1 MPVISVERDLLFVAL
16 GKEYSEEEFD
26 QLCFDFG
33 IELDDVV
40 EEEGKVIYKVDLPA
54 NRYDLLCLEGLS
66 RALLIFLG
74 DLPAPKFQR
83 LKPSPEVAKMT
94 KMTVKKETL
103 QIRPFVVCA
112 VMRDIQFTEAT
123 YKSFI
128 DLQDQL
134 HRNICRKRTLVAIGT
149 HDYDVL
155 EGPFT
160 YEALPPS
167 EIKFKHL
174 FAEREMEGKEML
186 DWFRTDPE
194 GKHIKEYTDIIYDS
208 PVYPVIYDAKRRVL
222 SLPPIINGAHSKIS
236 LNTKNVFVECTATDL
251 TKAKIVLNTVI
262 AMFSR

>member
-1 MPVISVERDLLFVAL
+1 MPVISVERDLLFIAL
-16 GKEYSEEEFD
+16 GKDYTEKEFD

-66 RALLIFLG
+66 RALLVFLG
-74 DLPAPKFQR
+74 DVSAPVFKSVKPA
-83 LKPSPEVAKMT
+83 EDVAKVT
-94 KMTVKKETL
+94 RMTVKKETL
-103 QIRPFVVCA
+103 QVRPFVVCA

-149 HDYDVL
+149 HDYDSL
-155 EGPFT
+155 QGPFT
-160 YEALPPS
+160 YEALPPE

-174 FAEREMEGKEML
+174 FAEKEMQAKEML

-208 PVYPVIYDAKRRVL
+208 PVYPVIYDSNRTVL

-236 LNTKNVFVECTATDL
+236 LDTRNVFVECTATDL